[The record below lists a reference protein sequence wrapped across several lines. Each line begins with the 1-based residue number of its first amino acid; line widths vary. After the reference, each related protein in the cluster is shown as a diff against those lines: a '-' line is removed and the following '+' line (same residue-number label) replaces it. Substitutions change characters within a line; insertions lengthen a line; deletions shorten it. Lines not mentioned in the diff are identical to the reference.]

1 MHLINTLLI
10 LLLCMLLSHQC
21 HATIHL
27 VFSFPSFPQDGWTAL
42 ILAARYGHKEL
53 VDMLYEYGAD
63 VLHKKKVRAMCTMCK
78 CQ

>member
-1 MHLINTLLI
+1 MPYNHTLGVQ
-10 LLLCMLLSHQC
+10 S
-21 HATIHL
+21 
-27 VFSFPSFPQDGWTAL
+27 SFAPFPQDGWTAL

-63 VLHKKKVRAMCTMCK
+63 VLHKKKVRAMCTMRK